1 MDDCPQIIG
10 GSGFIGTSIS
20 KQYAKDNQEFLV
32 IDKKPPSLSKYKF
45 IKIDIT
51 DKTKFLAKRNQGSII
66 NLAAEHRDDVTP
78 KSLYYLTNVDGAR
91 NVCEYATL
99 NKCKKIIFT
108 SSVAVYGIENRNV
121 SESDPA
127 KPFNDYGK
135 SKLSAEEVY
144 MNWQKE
150 KPLER
155 TVVLIR
161 PTVVFGEGNR
171 GNVYNLFNFIMNGR
185 FMMIGDGKNVK
196 SIAYVENISK
206 FIRSC
211 VDEKPGVHIYNYVDK
226 PDLTMRELVN
236 TINELKRKKGK
247 IRNIPYFIAFSIGV
261 FFDSLAYMFPIKPII
276 TSIRIKKFC
285 ANSQF
290 NTSINNNK
298 FRRDYSLKEAIKK
311 TIRYDFKDKCVN

>member
-20 KQYAKDNQEFLV
+20 KQYTKDNQEFLV
-32 IDKKPPSLSKYKF
+32 IDKKPPSHSKYKF
-45 IKIDIT
+45 LKIDIT
-51 DKTKFLAKRNQGSII
+51 DKTQFLAKRNQGSII

-78 KSLYYLTNVDGAR
+78 KSLYYSTNVDGAR

-99 NKCKKIIFT
+99 NECKKIIFT

-135 SKLSAEEVY
+135 SKLSAEDVY
-144 MNWQKE
+144 INWQKE

-171 GNVYNLFNFIMNGR
+171 GNVYNLFNFIMNGK
-185 FMMIGDGKNVK
+185 FMMIGDGKNIK

-226 PDLTMRELVN
+226 PDLTMRELVS
-236 TINELKRKKGK
+236 TVNELKRKRSK
-247 IRNIPYFIAFSIGV
+247 IRNIPYFMAYSIGC
-261 FFDSLAYMFPIKPII
+261 FFDFLSYILPIKPTI

-290 NTSINNNK
+290 NTSIDNNK
-298 FRRDYSLKEAIKK
+298 FRRDYSLKEGIEK
-311 TIRYDFKDKCVN
+311 TIRYDFKDKCIN